1 MNVMIYLEIAPMI
14 NDCPNCGNGLVGN
27 GEGTLKIDD
36 DIVERTCKCGF
47 SFTYDTTKG
56 TSKKQIKE
64 AIKEALESL

>member
-1 MNVMIYLEIAPMI
+1 MNVMIYLAVAPMI
-14 NDCPNCGNGLVGN
+14 NDCPNCGNSLVGN

-47 SFTYDTTKG
+47 DFTYDVTKG

-64 AIKEALESL
+64 AIKEALDSL